1 MIQAVE
7 QESLGFYAFRL
18 APAIAK
24 CVMDPFLSISRIE
37 QRIPSLAR
45 PQAGYTT
52 VFLVDSDSQGP
63 LLIEAGLIGEKVVEC
78 GSAMGLFCGRGVLSR
93 VSPVAESVRY
103 LQIDIKLPSSKELL
117 DAHWCSVVGSFADG
131 YTIPGHNPTF
141 HIAYCVGKPDFWNKN
156 GSIHF
161 VGRND
166 GSSWSQNPFP
176 GANRKWYIQ
185 GQPLQEPVDIFSS
198 LAMCDRVRNRLVL
211 LAYKRGE
218 LGVLSS

>member
-1 MIQAVE
+1 MILAVE
-7 QESLGFYAFRL
+7 QEGSGFYAFRL

-37 QRIPSLAR
+37 QQNPSLAR

-52 VFLVDSDSQGP
+52 FFLVDSDSQGP
-63 LLIEAGLIGEKVVEC
+63 LLIETGLIGEKIVEC

-131 YTIPGHNPTF
+131 CTIPGHKPAFHVAFCSENPE
-141 HIAYCVGKPDFWNKN
+141 FWNEN
-156 GSIHF
+156 ESIHF
-161 VGRND
+161 VGKSD

-176 GANRKWYIQ
+176 GENRKWYIQ
-185 GQPLQEPVDIFSS
+185 GQPLQEPLDLFSS
-198 LAMCDRVRNRLVL
+198 LAMSDRVRNRLVL

-218 LGVLSS
+218 LGVLS